1 MYERRSAGC
10 TAETAPLL
18 ISIFLH
24 SDGRSRLRGFRRQQR
39 LVKHIFRDIRD
50 TYVPVVDGLIF
61 VLSTVV
67 DQRKSDGI
75 VDCRVI
81 RSTELM
87 FEPIEH

>member
-1 MYERRSAGC
+1 M
-10 TAETAPLL
+10 
-18 ISIFLH
+18 
-24 SDGRSRLRGFRRQQR
+24 
-39 LVKHIFRDIRD
+39 KHIFRDIRD